1 MTMAWALVGAF
12 LCGSLLGFVCL
23 SGEER
28 LGGLNLSKS
37 ELGAGRGL
45 PGQLLPLGQEP
56 LCQVGKGPLKAG
68 RKEQGG
74 KLAG

>member
-1 MTMAWALVGAF
+1 MIMAWALVWAF
-12 LCGSLLGFVCL
+12 LCGSLLGFGCL

-45 PGQLLPLGQEP
+45 PG
-56 LCQVGKGPLKAG
+56 
-68 RKEQGG
+68 
-74 KLAG
+74 

>member
-1 MTMAWALVGAF
+1 MIMAWALVGAF
-12 LCGSLLGFVCL
+12 LCGSLLGFGSL

-45 PGQLLPLGQEP
+45 PG
-56 LCQVGKGPLKAG
+56 
-68 RKEQGG
+68 
-74 KLAG
+74 